1 MQQHSFDQ
9 RSVVAPAVLGLLLI
23 AVGAVVLVARQAGFD
38 LFGSIGSWGWPLFI
52 IVPGLVLLVA
62 SLVPA
67 PPAGIGFAIAGSI
80 VTTVGSLLLYQSRTG
95 NWESWAYA
103 WALIPAA
110 AGVALIVYG
119 LYARRPSMVRGGSW
133 MAGIA
138 AVLFATG
145 AWFFGGIFAGEL
157 RPDATDWWP
166 IVVVAVGA
174 VLVLRAVLLAGAPHD
189 VDASK
194 EIGRPTDPA

>member
-1 MQQHSFDQ
+1 MQHSFNQ
-9 RSVVAPAVLGLLLI
+9 RSVAAPAVLGLLFI
-23 AVGAVVLVARQAGFD
+23 GVGAVALVARQTGFD
-38 LFGSIGSWGWPLFI
+38 LFGSIGAWGWPLFV

-62 SLVPA
+62 ALVPA

-80 VTTVGSLLLYQSRTG
+80 VTTIGTLLLYQSRTG
-95 NWESWAYA
+95 HWESWAYA

-110 AGVALIVYG
+110 AGVALVLYG

-145 AWFFGGIFAGEL
+145 AWFFEGIFAGEL
-157 RPDATDWWP
+157 RPEATDWWP
-166 IVVVAVGA
+166 IAIVALGA
-174 VLVLRAVLLAGAPHD
+174 ILVLRAVLSAGEPRD
-189 VDASK
+189 VGPPSAAS
-194 EIGRPTDPA
+194 GPAQPP